1 MSTKEKLIKKAINN
15 PASLRFDELKTL
27 LEYFG
32 YEHVRTTG
40 SHTQFRN
47 SSGNVITI
55 KIENPVKPVYVK
67 DALNRIGEN
76 NGRKN

>member
-1 MSTKEKLIKKAINN
+1 MSTKEKLIKKALNN
-15 PASLRFDELKTL
+15 PASLRFDELKTI
-27 LEYFG
+27 LESSG
-32 YEHVRTTG
+32 YQHVRTTG
-40 SHTQFRN
+40 SHAQFRN
-47 SSGNVITI
+47 RSGNVITI